1 MSLRGPAGPTTH
13 LVRRGGK
20 FGNWE
25 LSVDRANTAQRL
37 MQQNGLR
44 ADEVTQ
50 VRGYAHQQPR
60 RPNVPLDP
68 SN

>member
-1 MSLRGPAGPTTH
+1 
-13 LVRRGGK
+13 VRRGGK